1 MDSDIDMKSEE
12 EENCQTS
19 ERGKPVRLCS
29 QRESTRRLD
38 TRGYP
43 SWSQSTLITG
53 TRAPKGVLVE
63 RNANSREDL
72 SRLVHSSNNFG
83 GVETILGQGSSYPEV
98 NGSGVVSSANFQAPP
113 NESRSMS
120 PLAAAVS
127 TDFQQSAEFVG
138 KGAMEK
144 KRADIFRRESSRK
157 RGRSPVLDLGPDQ
170 RNTKRTRLK
179 DIEETIADVS

>member
-19 ERGKPVRLCS
+19 ERGKPVRFCS

-43 SWSQSTLITG
+43 SRYQSTLITG
-53 TRAPKGVLVE
+53 ERAPKGVLAE
-63 RNANSREDL
+63 RNANNREDS
-72 SRLVHSSNNFG
+72 SRLVHSPNNLD
-83 GVETILGQGSSYPEV
+83 GVETILGQGSSSLEV

-113 NESRSMS
+113 SEFRSMS

-138 KGAMEK
+138 KGVMEK
-144 KRADIFRRESSRK
+144 KGADILPRESSRK
-157 RGRSPVLDLGPDQ
+157 RGRSPDLDLGPDQ
-170 RNTKRTRLK
+170 RNTKCTRLN
-179 DIEETIADVS
+179 DMEETIADVS